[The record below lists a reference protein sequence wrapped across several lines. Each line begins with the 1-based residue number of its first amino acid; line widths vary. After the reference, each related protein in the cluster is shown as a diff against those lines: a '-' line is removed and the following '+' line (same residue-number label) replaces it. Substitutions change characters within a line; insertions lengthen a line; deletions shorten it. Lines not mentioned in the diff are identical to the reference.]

1 MDVNISNDVKIPAVA
16 LFDQLG
22 SLFDKEL
29 KQRITNGKKNS

>member
-1 MDVNISNDVKIPAVA
+1 MNVDIAHDVKIPAVS

-29 KQRITNGKKNS
+29 K